1 MIQEPTLS
9 ASEAAAELGVS
20 LATLYAYVSR
30 GMVRSIA
37 EPGRRQRR
45 YAAADIRRLARK
57 SEPETA
63 PPPLYWGQPVLES
76 AITLVAGGR
85 LYYRG
90 RDAVRLAE
98 SATLESVAGLLWT
111 IAADDPFATPVAPL
125 PPVAARIAAEA
136 AGLPP
141 LERAMAVLPA
151 LGVEDD
157 RALARSAAGLQRTGV
172 RLLRWLTAVMLR
184 RPASAAPA
192 HEDLAEAWGAESK
205 GANGGADLLRRALV
219 LCADHELTASTFAAR
234 IAAST
239 GASPHAAV
247 AAGLAA
253 LNGPLHGGLSAR
265 TGTFLELALGAADAR
280 RLVVERL
287 QHGED
292 LPGFGHTLYPDGDP
306 RGQHLL
312 DRIVATLPDGPELA
326 VARTLVE
333 TVFDLT
339 GERPTMDFAL
349 VLASRLI
356 GLPPEAPLAI
366 FALGRSVGW
375 MAHVMEQYAAARLI
389 RPRARYVGPH
399 P

>member
-30 GMVRSIA
+30 GMIRSIA

-98 SATLESVAGLLWT
+98 SATLESVAGLLWSV
-111 IAADDPFATPVAPL
+111 AADDPFAAPVAPL
-125 PPVAARIAAEA
+125 PPNAARITEQAVA
-136 AGLPP
+136 LPP

-157 RALARSAAGLQRTGV
+157 RALARSAAGLQRTGA

-192 HEDLAEAWGAESK
+192 HEDLAEAWGAPA
-205 GANGGADLLRRALV
+205 GAADLLRRALV

-292 LPGFGHTLYPDGDP
+292 LPGFGHPLYPDGDP

-312 DRIVATLPDGPELA
+312 DRIVAILPDRPELA
-326 VARTLVE
+326 VAETLVE

-349 VLASRLI
+349 VLAARLI
-356 GLPPEAPLAI
+356 GLPPEAPLAV

-389 RPRARYVGPH
+389 RPRARYVGPQ

>member
-30 GMVRSIA
+30 GMIRSIA
-37 EPGRRQRR
+37 EPGRRSRR

-98 SATLESVAGLLWT
+98 SATLESVAGLLWGV
-111 IAADDPFATPVAPL
+111 AADDPFAGPVPPL
-125 PPVAARIAAEA
+125 PPVAAAIAA
-136 AGLPP
+136 AGLALPP

-157 RALARSAAGLQRTGV
+157 RALARSAAGLQRTGMRV
-172 RLLRWLTAVMLR
+172 LRWLTAAMLR
-184 RPASAAPA
+184 RPADATPA
-192 HEDLAEAWGAESK
+192 HEALAAAWGAPQ
-205 GANGGADLLRRALV
+205 AADLVRRALV

-239 GASPHAAV
+239 GASPHAAI
-247 AAGLAA
+247 AAGLAV
-253 LNGPLHGGLSAR
+253 LNGPLHGGMSAR
-265 TGTFLELALGAADAR
+265 TGAFLEAVLAAADAR
-280 RLVVERL
+280 RMVVERL
-287 QHGED
+287 QRGED

-312 DRIVATLPDGPELA
+312 DRIVATLPDAPELA
-326 VARTLVE
+326 VARTLVD
-333 TVFDLT
+333 TVADLT
-339 GERPTMDFAL
+339 GDRPALDFAL
-349 VLASRLI
+349 VLAARLT

-366 FALGRSVGW
+366 FALGRSTGW

-389 RPRARYVGPH
+389 RPRARYVGPQ

>member
-9 ASEAAAELGVS
+9 AAEAAAELGVS

-37 EPGRRQRR
+37 EPGRRSRR

-57 SEPETA
+57 AEPETA

-90 RDAVRLAE
+90 RDAVRLAD
-98 SATLESVAGLLWT
+98 SATLENVAGLLWGV
-111 IAADDPFATPVAPL
+111 AAEDPFAAPAAPL
-125 PPVAARIAAEA
+125 PPMAARIAADGP
-136 AGLPP
+136 GLPP

-157 RALARSAAGLQRTGV
+157 RALARSPAGLQRTGARV
-172 RLLRWLTAVMLR
+172 LRWLTAVMLR
-184 RPASAAPA
+184 QPASAGPA
-192 HEDLAEAWGAESK
+192 HEALATAWDAPGA
-205 GANGGADLLRRALV
+205 ADLLRRALV

-234 IAAST
+234 ITAST
-239 GASPHAAV
+239 GASPHAAI

-265 TGTFLELALGAADAR
+265 TGAFLEAVLTATDAR
-280 RLVVERL
+280 RAVVERL
-287 QHGED
+287 QRGED

-312 DRIVATLPDGPELA
+312 DRIVETLPETPELG
-326 VARTLVE
+326 VAHTLVE
-333 TVFDLT
+333 TVADLT
-339 GERPTMDFAL
+339 GEKPSLDFAL
-349 VLASRLI
+349 VLGARLS
-356 GLPPEAPLAI
+356 GLPAEAPLAI
-366 FALGRSVGW
+366 FALGRTTGW
-375 MAHVMEQYAAARLI
+375 MAHVMEQYPTSRLI
-389 RPRARYVGPH
+389 RPRARYVGPS

>member
-30 GMVRSIA
+30 GMIRSIA

-98 SATLESVAGLLWT
+98 SATLESVAGLLWSV
-111 IAADDPFATPVAPL
+111 AADDPFAAPVAPL
-125 PPVAARIAAEA
+125 PPNAARITEQAVA
-136 AGLPP
+136 LPP

-157 RALARSAAGLQRTGV
+157 RALARSAAGLQRTGA

-192 HEDLAEAWGAESK
+192 HEDLAEAWGAPA
-205 GANGGADLLRRALV
+205 GAADLLRRALV

-265 TGTFLELALGAADAR
+265 TGTFLELVLGAADAR

-292 LPGFGHTLYPDGDP
+292 LPGFGHPLYPDGDP

-312 DRIVATLPDGPELA
+312 DRIVAILPDRPELA
-326 VARTLVE
+326 VAETLVE

-349 VLASRLI
+349 VLAARLI
-356 GLPPEAPLAI
+356 GLPPEAPLAV

-389 RPRARYVGPH
+389 RPRARYVGPQ

>member
-30 GMVRSIA
+30 GMIRSIA
-37 EPGRRQRR
+37 EPGRRSRR
-45 YAAADIRRLARK
+45 YAAADIRRLTRK
-57 SEPETA
+57 AEPEA
-63 PPPLYWGQPVLES
+63 AALPLYWGQPVLES

-98 SATLESVAGLLWT
+98 SATLESVAGLLWGVT
-111 IAADDPFATPVAPL
+111 ADDPFAGPAAAL
-125 PPVAARIAAEA
+125 PPAAARIV
-136 AGLPP
+136 AGTPTLPP

-157 RALARSAAGLQRTGV
+157 RALARSAAGLQRTGARV
-172 RLLRWLTAVMLR
+172 LRWLTAVMLD
-184 RPASAAPA
+184 RPASAAPT
-192 HEDLAEAWGAESK
+192 HEALAKAWKAPQ
-205 GANGGADLLRRALV
+205 AADILRRALV

-239 GASPHAAV
+239 GASPHVAI

-253 LNGPLHGGLSAR
+253 LNGPLHGGISAR
-265 TGTFLELALGAADAR
+265 TGAFLEAVLAAPDPR
-280 RLVVERL
+280 RAVLERL
-287 QHGED
+287 QRGED

-312 DRIVATLPDGPELA
+312 DRIVAALPDAPALPA
-326 VARTLVE
+326 ARTLVE
-333 TVFDLT
+333 TVADLT
-339 GERPTMDFAL
+339 GDRPSLDFAL
-349 VLASRLI
+349 VLTARLA
-356 GLPPEAPLAI
+356 GLPAEAPLAV
-366 FALGRSVGW
+366 FALGRITGW

-389 RPRARYVGPH
+389 RPRARYVGPQ

>member
-20 LATLYAYVSR
+20 VATLYAYVSR
-30 GMVRSIA
+30 GMIRSIA

-57 SEPETA
+57 SEPESA

-76 AITLVAGGR
+76 GITLVAGGR

-98 SATLESVAGLLWT
+98 SATLESVAGLLWSVD
-111 IAADDPFATPVAPL
+111 ADDPFAAPAAPL
-125 PPVAARIAAEA
+125 PPTAARIAAGA
-136 AGLPP
+136 TGLPP

-157 RALARSAAGLQRTGV
+157 RALARSAAGLQRTGA

-184 RPASAAPA
+184 RAASAAPA
-192 HEDLAEAWGAESK
+192 HEALAEAWGAPQ
-205 GANGGADLLRRALV
+205 GADLLRRALV

-234 IAAST
+234 ITAST

-265 TGTFLELALGAADAR
+265 TGAFLEMVLAAADAR
-280 RLVVERL
+280 RTVVERL
-287 QHGED
+287 QRGED
-292 LPGFGHTLYPDGDP
+292 LPGFGHTLYPEGDP

-312 DRIVATLPDGPELA
+312 DRLAAGWPEAPELA
-326 VARTLVE
+326 VARTLAE
-333 TVFDLT
+333 TMADLT
-339 GERPTMDFAL
+339 GEKPTLDFAL
-349 VLASRLI
+349 VLAARVI
-356 GLPPEAPLAI
+356 GLPPEAPLAV

-389 RPRARYVGPH
+389 RPRARYVGPQ

>member
-30 GMVRSIA
+30 GMIRSIA

-57 SEPETA
+57 AEPEAA

-111 IAADDPFATPVAPL
+111 VAADDPFAAPAAPL
-125 PPVAARIAAEA
+125 PPVAARIAADA
-136 AGLPP
+136 AALPP
-141 LERAMAVLPA
+141 MERAMAVLPA

-157 RALARSAAGLQRTGV
+157 RALARSAAGLRRTGA

-184 RPASAAPA
+184 HPVSAAPA
-192 HEDLAEAWGAESK
+192 HEALAEAWGAP
-205 GANGGADLLRRALV
+205 AAATDLLRRALV

-265 TGTFLELALGAADAR
+265 TGAFLEVVLGAADAR
-280 RLVVERL
+280 RIAVERL

-292 LPGFGHTLYPDGDP
+292 LPGFGHTLYPEGDP

-312 DRIVATLPDGPELA
+312 DRIIATLPDSAELA

-339 GERPTMDFAL
+339 GERPTLDFAL
-349 VLASRLI
+349 VLAARLA
-356 GLPPEAPLAI
+356 GLPPEAPLAV

-389 RPRARYVGPH
+389 RPRARYVGPQ